1 MIHTQL
7 SYLIAQQQVDELHR
21 AAERRRFARRISADR
36 PAARGLARL
45 RPAFVARRSV
55 VISDPA

>member
-1 MIHTQL
+1 MINTQL

-21 AAERRRFARRISADR
+21 TAERLRIARRIRANR
-36 PAARGLARL
+36 RGPRGLARL